1 MNVTERCRTIL
12 IYRCRLMCKQRGRQ
26 HRHLSQLPVLDK
38 LAHMPHYMGSQSID
52 RADIEP

>member
-1 MNVTERCRTIL
+1 MLLKRFDGTERR
-12 IYRCRLMCKQRGRQ
+12 
-26 HRHLSQLPVLDK
+26 RHLNQLPVLDK